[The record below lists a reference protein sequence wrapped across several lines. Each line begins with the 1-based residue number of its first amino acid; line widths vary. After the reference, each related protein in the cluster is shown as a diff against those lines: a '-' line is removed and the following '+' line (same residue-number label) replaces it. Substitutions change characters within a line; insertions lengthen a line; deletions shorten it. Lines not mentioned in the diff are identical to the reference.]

1 MELKIRTELLRKI
14 QDSDLLEVRNYSSSE
29 LMMRLSKDVEQV
41 TNCLP
46 NIIINVFGGLIMAVA
61 AFIYM
66 LIISWKL
73 SLIIII
79 SVPIL
84 LIIVKRFAP
93 LVQKTSQV
101 DKINEDINREDMKN
115 VIQNLSIFA
124 RI

>member
-1 MELKIRTELLRKI
+1 
-14 QDSDLLEVRNYSSSE
+14 
-29 LMMRLSKDVEQV
+29 MRLSKDVEQV

-101 DKINEDINREDMKN
+101 DKINEDINREDMKMSYKIYQFRAYLKAIIYFKKVVSSYDN
-115 VIQNLSIFA
+115 KKRVQ
-124 RI
+124 